1 MSSLLTRDRNNPVTG
16 IVGHEI
22 AKIKSLLQG
31 QIAVEFGTLHDLTQL
46 LKSGLAD
53 TKVRLLD
60 NGQKDLARH

>member
-1 MSSLLTRDRNNPVTG
+1 VTG